1 MCFPNPFF
9 YPCPR
14 QAASLRSCHRKVI
27 SLSLVPTG
35 KSKIIGCFWKIFCFT
50 KDPFTH
56 LDKGGRNAHPFL
68 RFSKKN
74 FLSTENIP
82 SLIWNYKAKW
92 HPISQKKMRKYFSVV
107 GALFCLLRKPP
118 SLIPTGRSQMH
129 TLNLK
134 KFFIPSLIWNWEAE
148 THPVFTKI
156 LKNIFWLRALIL
168 LAQKVPSLIPTEN
181 SQMHPLNLKK
191 ILSLHLFGIGMP
203 KRNLFFRKNRKNFL
217 KRLPISKTSPHL
229 FPSGEGIWG

>member
-1 MCFPNPFF
+1 M
-9 YPCPR
+9 R
-14 QAASLRSCHRKVI
+14 IWKV
-27 SLSLVPTG
+27 LSLVPTG

-134 KFFIPSLIWNWEAE
+134 KFFIPSLIWNWNAK

-156 LKNIFWLRALIL
+156 LKNIFSIEGLDSACSKSPFTYSHWEQPNAPPKS
-168 LAQKVPSLIPTEN
+168 QKIFIPSLIWN
-181 SQMHPLNLKK
+181 WDAKMQHV
-191 ILSLHLFGIGMP
+191 FQ
-203 KRNLFFRKNRKNFL
+203 KNRKNFL
-217 KRLPISKTSPHL
+217 KKLFISKTSPHL
-229 FPSGEGIWG
+229 FPLGEGVWG